1 MIARY
6 KKIPSLTFSFWKSY
20 FILMRPYLLFISGIT
35 GLLGMAQ
42 AQAPFSLIFIILFL
56 VFFFSYGAGQALTD
70 CYQID
75 TDSLSSPYRP
85 LVTGQLNKESVFFVS
100 LSFLILANALLA
112 VENYY
117 NIFVASLAT
126 IGLMTYTYFKRRF
139 WGGPLY
145 NGWIVAALYV
155 LGYQSFKPIA
165 WQDEHIILTLLTV
178 LFAYAHFVLVGYFK
192 DIEADRSTAYNTLP
206 VVYGRKISCHIST
219 FFAIAALSSTWLI
232 INLEQSIS
240 SISLLVFLISL
251 IVYTVGQILLYQNKT
266 DDTAYKPILFSVHA
280 YIILMMSLI
289 LQSTPSWLIFMM
301 SYYVFFVIALKYRP
315 CKTQI

>member
-1 MIARY
+1 MIVRRE
-6 KKIPSLTFSFWKSY
+6 IISVLTFSFWQNY

-42 AQAPFSLIFIILFL
+42 AQAPFSPTFIVLF
-56 VFFFSYGAGQALTD
+56 VIFFFSYGVGQALTD

-85 LVTGQLNKESVFFVS
+85 LVTGQLNKESVFLIS
-100 LSFLILANALLA
+100 LSFLTLASAILA

-126 IGLMTYTYFKRRF
+126 VGLMTYTFFKRRF

-155 LGYQSFKPIA
+155 LAFQSFKPLN
-165 WQDEHIILTLLTV
+165 WQDTQVILTLFTV

-192 DIEADRSTAYNTLP
+192 DIEADRKTAYYTLP
-206 VVYGRKISCHIST
+206 VVYGRKVSCHIST
-219 FFAIAALSSTWLI
+219 LLTTAALSCSWLLLH
-232 INLEQSIS
+232 LEQSINY
-240 SISLLVFLISL
+240 ISLLIFLISL
-251 IVYTVGQILLYQNKT
+251 STYGIGQILLYQNKT
-266 DDTAYKPILFSVHA
+266 DETAYKPILFSVHA
-280 YIILMMSLI
+280 YLLLISSLI
-289 LQSTPSWLIFMM
+289 LQLRPDWLLFMLIYYGFFIF
-301 SYYVFFVIALKYRP
+301 SLRYRP
-315 CKTQI
+315 CKAQI